1 MGDEEERA
9 SSSEASSTV
18 LARIAVAVLVERR
31 KAKSPWLDFIWQPVA
46 VLAGNPVAA
55 PWTPLSAAEDTI
67 LFHAGEAVI
76 ELYRTETANY
86 RSNLASGAPLL
97 WVVLRSDVSGHTY
110 KLLAVTA
117 DPAEGEAF
125 TDAGNDLVETVP
137 MPAVIAETIGDFVTL
152 HHIERP
158 FRKRRRERAT
168 SPAPARCGSGGVS
181 EE

>member
-1 MGDEEERA
+1 MPLSGA
-9 SSSEASSTV
+9 NSTA
-18 LARIAVAVLVERR
+18 LARIAVAVVVERR

-46 VLAGNPVAA
+46 VLAGHPVAA
-55 PWTPLSAAEDTI
+55 PWTPLNAAEDTT
-67 LFHAGEAVI
+67 LFYAGEAVI

-97 WVVLRSDVSGHTY
+97 WVVLRPDASGHTY

-125 TDAGNDLVETVP
+125 TDAGNDLVGTVP
-137 MPAVIAETIGDFVTL
+137 MPAVIAETIGDFVARL
-152 HHIERP
+152 HIERP
-158 FRKRRRERAT
+158 FLKRRRERAT
-168 SPAPARCGSGGVS
+168 SQGAGSVRRRGGS

>member
-1 MGDEEERA
+1 L
-9 SSSEASSTV
+9 SEANSTA
-18 LARIAVAVLVERR
+18 LARITVAVVVERR
-31 KAKSPWLDFIWQPVA
+31 KAKSPWLDFIWRPVA

-55 PWTPLSAAEDTI
+55 PWTPLNAAEDTI
-67 LFHAGEAVI
+67 LFYAGEAVI

-97 WVVLRSDVSGHTY
+97 WVVLRPDVSGHTY
-110 KLLAVTA
+110 ELLAVTA

-125 TDAGNDLVETVP
+125 TDAGNDLVGTVP
-137 MPAVIAETIGDFVTL
+137 MPAVVAKTIGDFVAL

-158 FRKRRRERAT
+158 FLKRRRERAT
-168 SPAPARCGSGGVS
+168 SRAPARCSGGGES

>member
-1 MGDEEERA
+1 MGDEEEKA
-9 SSSEASSTV
+9 ASSEASSTA

-46 VLAGNPVAA
+46 VLAGNPVVA
-55 PWTPLSAAEDTI
+55 PWTPLNAAEDPI
-67 LFHAGEAVI
+67 LFYAGEAVI

-86 RSNLASGAPLL
+86 RSNLTTGAPVL
-97 WVVLRSDVSGHTY
+97 WVVLRPDGSEHTY

-117 DPAEGEAF
+117 DPAEGEAY
-125 TDAGNDLVETVP
+125 TDAGNDLVGIVP
-137 MPAVIAETIGDFVTL
+137 MPAVIAETIGDFVAL

-158 FRKRRRERAT
+158 FLKRRRERAT
-168 SPAPARCGSGGVS
+168 SQAPARCDSGGES

>member
-1 MGDEEERA
+1 M
-9 SSSEASSTV
+9 SEPNSTA
-18 LARIAVAVLVERR
+18 LARIAVAVVVERR
-31 KAKSPWLDFIWQPVA
+31 KAKSPWLDFIWHPVA

-55 PWTPLSAAEDTI
+55 PWTPLNASEDTT
-67 LFHAGEAVI
+67 LFYAGEAVI

-86 RSNLASGAPLL
+86 RGNLASGAPVL
-97 WVVLRSDVSGHTY
+97 WVILRPDVSGHSY

-125 TDAGNDLVETVP
+125 TDAGNDLVGTVP
-137 MPAVIAETIGDFVTL
+137 MPAVIAETIGDFVAL

-158 FRKRRRERAT
+158 FLKRRRERAT
-168 SPAPARCGSGGVS
+168 SRAPARCSGGGGS

>member
-1 MGDEEERA
+1 MSDVN
-9 SSSEASSTV
+9 STA
-18 LARIAVAVLVERR
+18 LARISVAVVVERR

-46 VLAGNPVAA
+46 VLAGNPEAA
-55 PWTPLSAAEDTI
+55 PWTPLNAADDTI
-67 LFHAGEAVI
+67 VFYAGEAVI

-86 RSNLASGAPLL
+86 RNNLASGAPLL
-97 WVVLRSDVSGHTY
+97 WVILRPDVSGHSY

-125 TDAGNDLVETVP
+125 TDAGNDLVGTVP
-137 MPAVIAETIGDFVTL
+137 MPVVIAETIGDFVAL

-158 FRKRRRERAT
+158 FLKRRRERAT
-168 SPAPARCGSGGVS
+168 SLAPTRCGGGGGR